1 MIYTYR
7 TQPAKWSG
15 AAESSTVDITTTQCN
30 AYESLTMFGKEYEM
44 VEEHEY
50 DVIPAFKGGLQ
61 VEGQQDYEYQTP
73 NPTYVSTLQKSCW
86 KVEEAWTGA

>member
-1 MIYTYR
+1 
-7 TQPAKWSG
+7 
-15 AAESSTVDITTTQCN
+15 
-30 AYESLTMFGKEYEM
+30 MFGKEYEM

-50 DVIPAFKGGLQ
+50 DMIPAFKGGLQ

-86 KVEEAWTGA
+86 KVEEA